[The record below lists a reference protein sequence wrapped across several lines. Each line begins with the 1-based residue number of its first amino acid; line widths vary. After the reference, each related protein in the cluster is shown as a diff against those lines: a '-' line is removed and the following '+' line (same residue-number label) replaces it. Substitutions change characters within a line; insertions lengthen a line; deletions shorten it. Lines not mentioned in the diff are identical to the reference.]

1 MMTFKHEI
9 PLPYEFQ
16 FEAYDLNEQGKGMR
30 EHDKKI
36 TNDAISNLTWKLET
50 LSKEN

>member
-16 FEAYDLNEQGKGMR
+16 FEAYDLNEQGKG
-30 EHDKKI
+30 ELK
-36 TNDAISNLTWKLET
+36 WV
-50 LSKEN
+50 